1 MFVKNWIRFFI
12 SLNPYVTQLAF
23 QFKKISTL
31 PNLNLYWNMVFYFG
45 VDDSKIWK
53 LYSKYR
59 KKCLRVIKGVN
70 YRVSCR
76 SIFGELKILTV
87 VTSLYI
93 FEILCFIIKNRI
105 YTTQYSDIQSCN
117 TIHKYNLYV
126 QLCNTD
132 HCKKSII
139 NMWIKIFNCLHL
151 KLKSIENFKVFK
163 KKLKNYLICNEFY
176 SLHEFFN
183 QRDWWLACFCFLFG
197 LTHFLSFVFL

>member
-1 MFVKNWIRFFI
+1 LIKSLCDSVSLSIFKNIYITKFESVLKYGILFWGG
-12 SLNPYVTQLAF
+12 QLKDMETV
-23 QFKKISTL
+23 FK
-31 PNLNLYWNMVFYFG
+31 VQ
-45 VDDSKIWK
+45 
-53 LYSKYR
+53 

-76 SIFGELKILTV
+76 SMFGELKILT

-93 FEILCFIIKNRI
+93 FEILCFIIKNEI
-105 YTTQYSDIQSCN
+105 YTTQYSDIHSYN

-132 HCKKSII
+132 CCKKSVI
-139 NMWIKIFNCLHL
+139 NMGIQIFNGLPL
-151 KLKSIENFKVFK
+151 ELKSIEHFKIF

-183 QRDWWLACFCFLFG
+183 HCDWWLACF
-197 LTHFLSFVFL
+197 S